1 MLCFFLRRME
11 SPEDLPSIQLRVEVQ
26 VPALLSHKLKE
37 RRPAPRIF
45 LWTLL
50 VVFNAFLWLLLVAFH
65 WEISLRAR
73 EVHYFGRQ
81 LFPVQAPKGVPLP
94 VIYTACALLTV
105 ASAAAILHDR
115 SNLAARERIRTLLYQ
130 ILDSLVIGVVVLD
143 DKHLLTMA
151 NDSARRLLPEIPPG
165 SASREILEVLKD
177 RPALQEMVKA
187 ATRQRDY
194 VQEVEQDL
202 GTTEDPWPVRITTLP
217 LKDPQARTTGTLLL
231 VHDVRDV
238 VRMEEQMRIA
248 ERLSALGTLAAAMAH
263 EIRNPL
269 EAMDLNLALLERS
282 LVAVRPPATERER
295 TGKYLKILESEIS
308 RLAAIVENFL
318 SFARPS
324 KTPLAGISMDA
335 ILRQIVDLLANQAR
349 SKQVELD
356 LKTDENLVV
365 MGSEDQLK
373 QAFLNLV
380 INSLEAMPRGG
391 SLRIRAQAAKQP
403 GIGGTRDLAVVRI
416 QDTGVGIPQ
425 DQVSRLFDPF
435 FTTRPK
441 GTGLG
446 LTIVH
451 RVVHEHNGR
460 IRVASV
466 PGEGSTFTVELPLA
480 PKTQKEERA
489 RA

>member
-1 MLCFFLRRME
+1 MPSLPNQKPGE
-11 SPEDLPSIQLRVEVQ
+11 S
-26 VPALLSHKLKE
+26 
-37 RRPAPRIF
+37 RPAPRIF

-50 VVFNAFLWLLLVAFH
+50 GVFNAFLWLLLLAFH

-81 LFPVQAPKGVPLP
+81 LFPVQGPKGVPLP
-94 VIYTACALLTV
+94 MIYTACALLTI
-105 ASAAAILHDR
+105 ASAAAILRDR
-115 SNLAARERIRTLLYQ
+115 SNLAARERIRALLFQ

-143 DKHLLTMA
+143 DRDLLTMA

-165 SASREILEVLKD
+165 RASLDILEVLKD
-177 RPALQEMVKA
+177 RPVLREMVRA
-187 ATRQRDY
+187 ATRQGDY

-202 GTTEDPWPVRITTLP
+202 GTAEDPWPVRITTLP
-217 LKDPQARTTGTLLL
+217 LKDPQKRTTGTLLL
-231 VHDVRDV
+231 VHDVREV
-238 VRMEEQMRIA
+238 VRMERQMQIA

-282 LVAVRPPATERER
+282 LAALKTSAADGEKP
-295 TGKYLKILESEIS
+295 GKYLKILESEIS

-324 KTPLAGISMDA
+324 RTPVAGIRMDV
-335 ILRQIVDLLANQAR
+335 ILRQTVDLLANQAQ
-349 SKQVELD
+349 SKKVALD
-356 LKTDENLVV
+356 LSVDENLVV
-365 MGSEDQLK
+365 RGSEDQLK

-380 INSLEAMPRGG
+380 INSLEAMPQGG
-391 SLRIRAQAAKQP
+391 SLRIRAQASKQH
-403 GIGGTRDLAVVRI
+403 GIAGARDLAIVRI

-451 RVVHEHNGR
+451 RVIHEHNGR

-466 PGEGSTFTVELPLA
+466 PGEGSTFTVELPLLVA
-480 PKTQKEERA
+480 ESKKEGRVRA
-489 RA
+489 

>member
-1 MLCFFLRRME
+1 M
-11 SPEDLPSIQLRVEVQ
+11 
-26 VPALLSHKLKE
+26 PALLSQKLGDS
-37 RRPAPRIF
+37 RPAPRIF

-50 VVFNAFLWLLLVAFH
+50 VVFNAFLWLLLLAFH

-81 LFPVQAPKGVPLP
+81 LFPVQAPNGVPLP
-94 VIYTACALLTV
+94 VIYIACALLTV
-105 ASAAAILHDR
+105 ASTAAILHDR
-115 SNLAARERIRTLLYQ
+115 SNLAARERIRTLLLQ

-151 NDSARRLLPEIPPG
+151 NDSARRLLPEIPRGYG
-165 SASREILEVLKD
+165 SLEILEVLKD
-177 RPALQEMVKA
+177 RPGLQEMVKA
-187 ATRQRDY
+187 AMTQGDY
-194 VQEVEQDL
+194 AQEVEQDF
-202 GTTEDPWPVRITTLP
+202 GTPEEPWPVRITTLP
-217 LKDPQARTTGTLLL
+217 LKDPQGRTSGTLLL
-231 VHDVRDV
+231 VRDVREV
-238 VRMEEQMRIA
+238 VRMEGQMRIA

-269 EAMDLNLALLERS
+269 EAMDLNLALLERNVS
-282 LVAVRPPATERER
+282 ADHALKADREK
-295 TGKYLKILESEIS
+295 THKYLKILESEIS

-324 KTPLAGISMDA
+324 KIPVVGIRMDT

-349 SKQVELD
+349 SRKVELD
-356 LKTDENLVV
+356 LSVDANLIVP
-365 MGSEDQLK
+365 GSEDQLK

-380 INSLEAMPRGG
+380 INSLEAMPHGG

-403 GIGGTRDLAVVRI
+403 GIRGVRNLAVVRI

-451 RVVHEHNGR
+451 RVIHEHNGR
-460 IRVASV
+460 IRVSSV
-466 PGEGSTFTVELPLA
+466 PGEGSTFTVELPMLA
-480 PKTQKEERA
+480 SEISKEERA